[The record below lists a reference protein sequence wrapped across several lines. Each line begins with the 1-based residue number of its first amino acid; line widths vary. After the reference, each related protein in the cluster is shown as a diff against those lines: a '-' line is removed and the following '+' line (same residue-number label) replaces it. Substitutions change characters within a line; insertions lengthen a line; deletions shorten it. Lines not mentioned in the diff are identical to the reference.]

1 MWQLLGSAVDVMHA
15 LLMAAWLLGMPL
27 LFWQRRPALT
37 RAYAVY
43 ATAFVVV
50 SQLSRPIFGECV
62 FTTLA
67 SWLWNHP
74 SGSSGVAAAPDEWF
88 TVRLSRA
95 IFAMAPSHRAIAVSS
110 EILSAIAALG
120 VLWSMRRLRWARRR
134 RAPASSGIGKG
145 PIAQTLR

>member
-1 MWQLLGSAVDVMHA
+1 MWQALGSAVDVMHA

-27 LFWQRRPALT
+27 LFWHGRPALT

-43 ATAFVVV
+43 ATAFVVI

-67 SWLWNHP
+67 RWLWNHP
-74 SGSSGVAAAPDEWF
+74 SGSSRVDAAPDEWF

-95 IFAMAPSHRAIAVSS
+95 VFATAPSHRVIAISS
-110 EILSAIAALG
+110 EIVSAVAALG
-120 VLWSMRRLRWARRR
+120 VLWSMRRLRRAPGR
-134 RAPASSGIGKG
+134 RAPAPSEIGKG
-145 PIAQTLR
+145 PLAQTSR

>member
-1 MWQLLGSAVDVMHA
+1 MWQALGSAVDVTHA

-27 LFWQRRPALT
+27 LFWHGRPTFT

-67 SWLWNHP
+67 RWLWNHP
-74 SGSSGVAAAPDEWF
+74 SGSSRVDGIPHEWF

-110 EILSAIAALG
+110 EILSAVAALG
-120 VLWSMRRLRWARRR
+120 VLWSMRRLRRGRGR
-134 RAPASSGIGKG
+134 RAPASSEIGKE
-145 PIAQTLR
+145 PLAQTLR